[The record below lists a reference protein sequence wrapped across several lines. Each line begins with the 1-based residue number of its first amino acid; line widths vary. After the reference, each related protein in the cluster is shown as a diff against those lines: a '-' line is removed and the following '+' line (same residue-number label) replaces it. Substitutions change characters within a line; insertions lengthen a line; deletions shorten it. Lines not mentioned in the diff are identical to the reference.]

1 MRRIALDP
9 HTLSDATVV
18 SRGLV
23 GALLEVV
30 GVRVRTVN
38 IVEDKVWRR
47 DVYIAVFS
55 CYTTWVTE
63 LPADDR
69 RGDSILIKIVI
80 ADWAPVIWCRRERGF
95 KNAFAWVGPA
105 S

>member
-9 HTLSDATVV
+9 HTLSYATVV
-18 SRGLV
+18 SHGVV
-23 GALLEVV
+23 GALLKVV

-38 IVEDKVWRR
+38 IVEDKVRCW
-47 DVYIAVFS
+47 DVHIAVFS
-55 CYTTWVTE
+55 CCTTWVTE

-69 RGDSILIKIVI
+69 RGDPILIKIVI
-80 ADWAPVIWCRRERGF
+80 ADWAPVIWCRRERGL